1 MKRIPEPL
9 EDYHNSLL
17 ECEPR
22 ATRRPSAGSP
32 VVAREKGTAGWR
44 GREREGGGEG
54 GKPSDGREEHGER
67 ERKRDA
73 AARVDGWFE
82 GIWGFPE
89 SSRTREPTRAALHVA
104 LLVLISGLDSPV
116 ALRRAPLVLAPS
128 LSLNIGAIG
137 ARIFCLAVAVHI
149 YARARKRERDVD
161 SFIYCALSSVKTFN
175 IIISVKAHTK
185 Q

>member
-9 EDYHNSLL
+9 EDYHNSRL

-22 ATRRPSAGSP
+22 ATRRPSAGSL

-44 GREREGGGEG
+44 GRERRRRRRRQAVRWQR
-54 GKPSDGREEHGER
+54 GKRERKRER
-67 ERKRDA
+67 ERERRRDA

-104 LLVLISGLDSPV
+104 LLVLISELDSPV
-116 ALRRAPLVLAPS
+116 ALRRAPLVTRS
-128 LSLNIGAIG
+128 LSLPHHIRAIG
-137 ARIFCLAVAVHI
+137 TRIFCLAVARCNT
-149 YARARKRERDVD
+149 YLPRRRERGKEKE
-161 SFIYCALSSVKTFN
+161 IYK
-175 IIISVKAHTK
+175 
-185 Q
+185 